1 MIDRRGALASIG
13 GLLLAGPAMAAP
25 RPKALRKP
33 WGAPDLEG
41 AWSSASYTELERP
54 EQLKSLVV
62 SPEDAK
68 AWEAVLAKTG
78 GVNVPSDPLGQAQSE
93 FPESGSGLMRIN
105 GEIRGSMIVDPADGQ
120 LPYSDEAL
128 KRLGMGKHRR
138 RRGYDNV
145 EERPQNERCLTA
157 GTGGVPLIAEAD
169 ANVVEIVQTRDAI
182 VIVGE
187 KYHDARVV
195 RLTGSATPG
204 LPTSWNGESFG
215 RWEGDTLV
223 VETTRFRP
231 GDQLRSDGFYLSGEA
246 KVTERFRRTGPGE
259 ISYIFTVDD
268 PATYSR
274 PWRAEVVFGPAP
286 GRMFEYACHEGNYAL
301 TSILAAARQGNQPS
315 PTPPATP
322 AAPAKP

>member
-25 RPKALRKP
+25 KPKALRKP

-62 SPEDAK
+62 SPQDAK
-68 AWEAVLAKTG
+68 VWEATLAKTG
-78 GVNVPSDPLGQAQSE
+78 GVNVPNDPLGQAQSE
-93 FPESGSGLMRIN
+93 FPESGTGLMRIN
-105 GEIRGSMIVDPADGQ
+105 GEIRGSMIVDPTDGQ

-195 RLTGSATPG
+195 RLSGAATPG
-204 LPTSWNGESFG
+204 LPASWNGESFG

-231 GDQLRSDGFYLSGEA
+231 GDQLRSDGFYMSGEA

-259 ISYIFTVDD
+259 IFYTFTVDD

-274 PWRAEVVFGPAP
+274 PWRAEVAFGPAP

-301 TSILAAARQGNQPS
+301 TSILAAARQGNQP
-315 PTPPATP
+315 TP
-322 AAPAKP
+322 AAPAAAKPATP